1 MFCPNCGKEILDPV
15 TSCPHCN
22 EKIVENVE
30 VEVITNTTQKPV
42 KKSKRRY
49 LALVFGVI
57 SIFFGIPFGIASLI
71 ITKVDPVQEELLAA
85 RVSAIIGIIAQS
97 LLLVITI
104 IEMIEKAQQ
113 ALEEASSLLHLIL

>member
-57 SIFFGIPFGIASLI
+57 SIFFGIPWYSFLDYYKSRSSARGTISSTCQCNYWYYRPKF
-71 ITKVDPVQEELLAA
+71 ITCNYYY
-85 RVSAIIGIIAQS
+85 
-97 LLLVITI
+97 
-104 IEMIEKAQQ
+104 
-113 ALEEASSLLHLIL
+113 